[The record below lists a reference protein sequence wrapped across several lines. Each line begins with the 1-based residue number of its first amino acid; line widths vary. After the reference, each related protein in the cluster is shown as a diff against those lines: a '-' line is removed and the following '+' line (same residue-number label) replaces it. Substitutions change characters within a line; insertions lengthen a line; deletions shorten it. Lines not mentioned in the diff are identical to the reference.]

1 MPGRRHCEA
10 PIGAQRPRRPQPTQP
25 PSFASAASSSARFG
39 CVLSLGIDAG
49 AGAASAL
56 SAAPQVA
63 PVRSVR
69 VTDELQAVL
78 SVQLRAGEVMT
89 LCAVAGSGKS
99 TAQH

>member
-1 MPGRRHCEA
+1 
-10 PIGAQRPRRPQPTQP
+10 
-25 PSFASAASSSARFG
+25 
-39 CVLSLGIDAG
+39 
-49 AGAASAL
+49 
-56 SAAPQVA
+56 
-63 PVRSVR
+63 VR